1 MRTQFKERRIRALSP
16 RPRASE
22 PADRPDRPTNR
33 TSFPV
38 RLHLRKRT
46 AGVSISPRP
55 RGSARR
61 EPIPTWK
68 RWSDMV
74 CVAMSFPFALPLI
87 GLVVLWIRLV
97 SHGPALFRQERIGLG
112 GRRFTLYKFRTMRH
126 GASTAHHEAHVERLV
141 ESDQPMVKLDCLGDS
156 RLIPGGRF
164 LRMAGLDELPQF
176 LNVLRGEMSLV
187 GPRPCLAEEYGFFT
201 SSQRERF
208 TVLPGLTGLWQVK
221 GKNRTTFREMNAMD
235 VHYARKSSP
244 MLDVAIMVRT
254 PLALVQ
260 QMADCLAHQRQHCR
274 AEGLPVPASH
284 PTLGYGG
291 VRHFSDH
298 V

>member
-1 MRTQFKERRIRALSP
+1 MLCVV
-16 RPRASE
+16 AS
-22 PADRPDRPTNR
+22 
-33 TSFPV
+33 
-38 RLHLRKRT
+38 L
-46 AGVSISPRP
+46 
-55 RGSARR
+55 
-61 EPIPTWK
+61 
-68 RWSDMV
+68 
-74 CVAMSFPFALPLI
+74 PFALPLI
-87 GLVVLWIRLV
+87 GLVVAWIRLV
-97 SHGPALFRQERIGLG
+97 SRGPALFRQERVGLG
-112 GRRFTLYKFRTMRH
+112 GQRFTLYKFRTMRQ
-126 GASTAHHEAHVERLV
+126 GASTADHEAHVERLV

-176 LNVLRGEMSLV
+176 LNVFRGEMSLV
-187 GPRPCLAEEYGFFT
+187 GPRPCLTEEYGFFT

-244 MLDVAIMVRT
+244 MLDVVIMLRT

-260 QMADCLAHQRQHCR
+260 QMADCLAHQRR
-274 AEGLPVPASH
+274 GSRDAELSVPAEQQV
-284 PTLGYGG
+284 LAYGA
-291 VRHFSDH
+291 RHLSDQ